1 VESFTIKGESDFLT
15 LTFTEVFGFPETT
28 CHWGGYD
35 LRTMIEI
42 KSRDFYVKS
51 VLYTSTGEIYQFF
64 QQLKS
69 NNEKL
74 SGTAKFISYEGNLDF
89 TAVYD
94 NLGHVNIKGRF
105 SEQNQFDNELK
116 FEFTSDQTFIRSTVD
131 ELSLIADKYGDMKGI
146 KK

>member
-1 VESFTIKGESDFLT
+1 MESFTIKGEADFLT
-15 LTFTEVFGFPETT
+15 FTLTEVFGFPETT

-35 LRTMIEI
+35 LRTMLEI
-42 KSRDFYVKS
+42 KSRGFYVKS
-51 VLYTSTGEIYQFF
+51 VLYTSTGEIFKFF

-69 NNEKL
+69 CNKNL
-74 SGTAKFISYEGNLDF
+74 NATAKFISYGRNLEL
-89 TAVYD
+89 TVEYD
-94 NLGHVNIKGRF
+94 TLGHVNIKGRF

-116 FEFTSDQTFIRSTVD
+116 FEFTSDQTFIRSSVD